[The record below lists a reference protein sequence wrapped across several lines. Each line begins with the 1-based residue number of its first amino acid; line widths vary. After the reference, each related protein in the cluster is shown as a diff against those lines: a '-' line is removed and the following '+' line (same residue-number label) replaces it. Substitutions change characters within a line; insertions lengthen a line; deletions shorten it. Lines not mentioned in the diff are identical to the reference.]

1 MLFHVISVLRLL
13 LLFLLLLLVAV
24 LVVVVAGSVILAA
37 VILVVSGWGLLV
49 SYLPMYLNITCNMF
63 KFEALEPSTVVYLC
77 VVFAAFWNQTV
88 HLSHNLPHCQKMS
101 KDVQGSIGVRGLI
114 ILKVRQI
121 LQSSSL

>member
-1 MLFHVISVLRLL
+1 MLFHVISVLR
-13 LLFLLLLLVAV
+13 LLLLLVAV

-88 HLSHNLPHCQKMS
+88 HLSHNLQHRQKMS